1 MRKFITLIAT
11 MAVVASLVA
20 CVRTNT
26 QVTNTNNDVTTT
38 TSSTEEGYQSYWDTQ
53 KKIDSYYKDGGWIV
67 LEPGIY
73 IEPIQKQVDVWGGDT
88 GAFYNVLMPGVYN
101 TDEWA
106 IYRTDDTYDQKYI
119 EYGTDEFSDVQER
132 AIEAWENYKNKGIF
146 VMSDESYAEWFK
158 TKASSYDEWAWT
170 RKYLNK

>member
-1 MRKFITLIAT
+1 MRKFITLLAT

-26 QVTNTNNDVTTT
+26 QVTNNDVTT

-53 KKIDSYYKDGGWIV
+53 KKIDNYYKDGGWIV

-101 TDEWA
+101 TNEWA
-106 IYRTDDTYDQKYI
+106 IYRTDDVYDQKVV

-146 VMSDESYAEWFK
+146 VMNDSNYAEWFEN
-158 TKASSYDEWAWT
+158 KASTYEEWAWT
-170 RKYLNK
+170 NKYLNN